1 MDNGKAERN
10 GIVGASPDN
19 SWETTPTQRNL
30 ENIGKKAIFSPE
42 TAANV
47 SADSTPEVE
56 IITLSENVAPMSV
69 DELGFNPSDIH
80 PRGNDISQD
89 TISVIENDILT
100 TPSPSDLMRKYQ
112 AARDL
117 YNEADENVYGSTKY
131 RAYLLGEKVA

>member
-56 IITLSENVAPMSV
+56 IITLSETS
-69 DELGFNPSDIH
+69 
-80 PRGNDISQD
+80 
-89 TISVIENDILT
+89 
-100 TPSPSDLMRKYQ
+100 
-112 AARDL
+112 
-117 YNEADENVYGSTKY
+117 
-131 RAYLLGEKVA
+131 LLCQ